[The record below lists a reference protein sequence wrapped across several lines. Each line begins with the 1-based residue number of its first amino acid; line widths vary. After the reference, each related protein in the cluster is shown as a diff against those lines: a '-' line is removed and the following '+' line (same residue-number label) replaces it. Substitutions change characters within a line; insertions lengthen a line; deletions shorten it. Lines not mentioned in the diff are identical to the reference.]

1 MVKNKIDSMRGCFR
15 KELKKIKDSQRSG
28 AGEEDVYIPHLWYFK
43 NLMFLKDQETPRDGI
58 SSIDFTDDTMD
69 SQVGS
74 LETESVCET
83 SVDKEFTS
91 TPSATT
97 SASSIYSNTSIKN
110 RPNFKRK
117 CNKAEEVLEKVSK
130 QLDVE
135 KEDQYSVIG
144 KNIAFKLRDLPPVQ
158 MFNFFIHQHQ
168 WSPNTH
174 NAKQI

>member
-1 MVKNKIDSMRGCFR
+1 
-15 KELKKIKDSQRSG
+15 
-28 AGEEDVYIPHLWYFK
+28 
-43 NLMFLKDQETPRDGI
+43 
-58 SSIDFTDDTMD
+58 MD

-74 LETESVCET
+74 LETESVCEA

-110 RPNFKRK
+110 RPNFKQK

-144 KNIAFKLRDLPPVQ
+144 KNIAFKLRDLPNEAKLVTEKIINDVLFEAQMGNITRHTRFNLQDTRTNVQLFHTSTPVVSQ
-158 MFNFFIHQHQ
+158 HSQRQTNLTEQYYSNFGEDLN
-168 WSPNTH
+168 NTYVH
-174 NAKQI
+174 LE